1 MEYPK
6 RLIPQVNYKIMA
18 IETRVLDSH
27 YLVRHTKD
35 KILLDPITQ
44 KLKRA
49 NVGEQ
54 TFPLRD
60 ISINLMGGDF
70 IISDVYLIHDRQDP
84 DFEYFNYNIWQEGEN
99 IDKIPSDEYI
109 SEDSTRGYYFLRIG
123 DFNHQK
129 MTYTDDFGTEYQAE
143 IKILHTPTRRNYWH
157 FSIRTYGHEGD
168 LEPLSE
174 KEIKKPWRKLIL
186 SMLRGLIIENA
197 LLDENQII
205 INEIQ
210 IDLYK
215 Y

>member
-6 RLIPQVNYKIMA
+6 RLIPQVNYTIMA
-18 IETRVLDSH
+18 IETSVLDSH

-49 NVGEQ
+49 YIGEQ

-60 ISINLMGGDF
+60 ISVNLLGSDF
-70 IISDVYLIHDRQDP
+70 IIADVYLIHDRQDP
-84 DFEYFNYNIWQEGEN
+84 DFEYFNYDIWQKGEN
-99 IDKIPSDEYI
+99 IDKIPSDDYI
-109 SEDSTRGYYFLRIG
+109 SEDSTRGYYFLKIV
-123 DFNHQK
+123 DFNNQK
-129 MTYTDDFGTEYQAE
+129 IAYTDDFGTEYQAE

-157 FSIRTYGHEGD
+157 FSVRTFNHEGD

-186 SMLRGLIIENA
+186 SLLRGLIIETA
-197 LLDENQII
+197 ILDENKVVLTKIPVSIYQ
-205 INEIQ
+205 
-210 IDLYK
+210 K
-215 Y
+215 